1 MPSLP
6 CIMKEFLLLDCTSQ
20 NSDQFPTFYHVIKL
34 VLNFDNKNNS
44 KCNEIHRRNNLDS
57 NFASIILQSFRDA
70 H

>member
-20 NSDQFPTFYHVIKL
+20 SSEQFPTFYHVIKL
-34 VLNFDNKNNS
+34 VLNFDNKNNL

-57 NFASIILQSFRDA
+57 DFARIILQSFRDA